1 MNSKIVKSVIVML
14 TEREK
19 TDMSNVDM
27 VVGYKL

>member
-1 MNSKIVKSVIVML
+1 MNSKIVKSVIMML